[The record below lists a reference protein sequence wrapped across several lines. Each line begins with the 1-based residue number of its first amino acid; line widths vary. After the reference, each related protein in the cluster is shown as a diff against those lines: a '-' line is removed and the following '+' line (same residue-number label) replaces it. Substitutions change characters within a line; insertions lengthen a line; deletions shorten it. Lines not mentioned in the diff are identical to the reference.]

1 LVSLKVAPGG
11 HVTSRRRINMSVI
24 AISRGSLF
32 ATRKLAEGLRARLGY
47 KIISREEVIDA
58 AKRYGIEK
66 TGLGDK
72 DIMESHPPGYW
83 QERSNERMHYL
94 TCFKTALLDF
104 AMEGSIIYHG
114 NLAHIL
120 LNEIPFVFRV
130 RVNAPLE
137 DRVKPLMEEEGMS
150 KEAAI
155 EKIKD
160 MDHRRRLWTQF
171 LYDAE
176 IIDPIFFDLVLNLE
190 KISINDAIE
199 MVAIE
204 VKKEVFQPTE
214 ESLKVLKDLRLASVV
229 KTHLMNSPKTKP
241 MNLDV
246 NADSSTGTVLVSG
259 ELPPDANQTRE
270 ADIQSVLAGVESV
283 KNVKVRVKF
292 G

>member
-1 LVSLKVAPGG
+1 
-11 HVTSRRRINMSVI
+11 MSVI
-24 AISRGSLF
+24 AVSRGSLF
-32 ATRKLAEGLRARLGY
+32 ATKKLAEGLKAQLGY

-58 AKRYGIEK
+58 ARQYGIEE
-66 TGLGDK
+66 TGLGEK

-83 QERSNERMHYL
+83 HDRSDERMHYL

-104 AMEGSIIYHG
+104 AVEGSIVYHG

-120 LNEIPFVFRV
+120 LNEVPFVLRV

-137 DRVKPLMEEEGMS
+137 NRIKPLMEKDGIS

-176 IIDPIFFDLVLNLE
+176 VIDPIFFDLVLNLE
-190 KISINDAIE
+190 RISIDDAIA
-199 MVAIE
+199 MVVTE
-204 VKKEVFQPTE
+204 VKKEPFQPTE
-214 ESLKVLKDLRLASVV
+214 ESLKALKDLHLDSIV
-229 KTHLMNSPKTKP
+229 KTHLMGSPKTKA
-241 MNLDV
+241 MDLDV
-246 NADSSTGTVLVSG
+246 DADSSTGKVIVSG
-259 ELPPDANQTRE
+259 SLPPDANQTRE
-270 ADIQSVLAGVESV
+270 ADIQSVLSGVELV
-283 KNVKVRVKF
+283 KKVEVKVKF

>member
-1 LVSLKVAPGG
+1 
-11 HVTSRRRINMSVI
+11 MSVI

-32 ATRKLAEGLRARLGY
+32 ATRKLAEGLKARLGY
-47 KIISREEVIDA
+47 KVISREEVIEA
-58 AKRYGIEK
+58 ARRYGMEE

-83 QERSNERMHYL
+83 QDRSDKRMHYL

-104 AMEGSIIYHG
+104 AVKGSIIYHG

-120 LNEIPFVFRV
+120 LNEVPFVLRV
-130 RVNAPLE
+130 RINAPLE
-137 DRVKPLMEEEGMS
+137 NRVRPLMEEEGIS

-176 IIDPIFFDLVLNLE
+176 VIDPIFFDLVLNLE
-190 KISINDAIE
+190 RISIDDAIE
-199 MVAIE
+199 MVVTE
-204 VKKEVFQPTE
+204 VKKEPFQSTE
-214 ESLKVLKDLRLASVV
+214 ESLKALKDLHLASVV
-229 KTHLMNSPKTKP
+229 KCRLMSSPKT
-241 MNLDV
+241 NALDLDV
-246 NADSSTGTVLVSG
+246 EADSSTGKVLVSG
-259 ELPPDANQTRE
+259 ALAPDANQTRE
-270 ADIQSVLAGVESV
+270 ADIQSVLADVKSV
-283 KNVKVRVKF
+283 KNVEVMVKF